1 VWEFVLKII
10 NQQRKS
16 DDMGVRTYSKYED
29 QMQGIGLTGRSHK
42 SFADVMAEQLAE
54 QQSVFVDESAVLD
67 QQAALSVTS
76 ATVRYFELREEATE
90 TGTDLFEEKD
100 YVMSNGLQAVM
111 KRHRA
116 YKQMYGVKPV
126 SSSAPTNYSSDAS
139 ASILPKDFN
148 TVETSPRVAGSASVQ
163 ASVQQSMARTVI

>member
-1 VWEFVLKII
+1 
-10 NQQRKS
+10 
-16 DDMGVRTYSKYED
+16 MGVRTYSKYED
-29 QMQGIGLTGRSHK
+29 QMQGTGLAVRSQK

-90 TGTDLFEEKD
+90 TGTALFEEID

-116 YKQMYGVKPV
+116 YKQLYGVKCK
-126 SSSAPTNYSSDAS
+126 SFEQCSNQ
-139 ASILPKDFN
+139 LFL
-148 TVETSPRVAGSASVQ
+148 
-163 ASVQQSMARTVI
+163 